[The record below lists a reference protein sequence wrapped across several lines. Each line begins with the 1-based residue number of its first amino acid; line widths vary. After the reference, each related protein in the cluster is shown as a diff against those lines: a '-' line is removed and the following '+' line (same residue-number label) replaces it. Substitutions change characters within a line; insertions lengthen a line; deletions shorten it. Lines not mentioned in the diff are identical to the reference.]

1 MKILT
6 KLAIAAAMIGAVGTS
21 AALAD
26 DSQFRNWQ
34 DQQRQAAQR
43 GRVTSVAVYVGERS
57 FERTAT
63 GAYTETTMRPL
74 EIHLGRGQVISVAP
88 PVE

>member
-6 KLAIAAAMIGAVGTS
+6 RFAIVAAMAGTIGSV

-74 EIHLGRGQVISVAP
+74 EVHLGRGQVISVAP
-88 PVE
+88 SVE